1 MLTNQRRWNVN
12 TRGGFTLIELI
23 AVITIISVVMG
34 IAVTRLDFLVPEY
47 ALRGA
52 AREVGAI
59 LKQARTR
66 AVGSGKDV
74 YVEFDLARGDYW
86 LLVPFPRPVE
96 DGEPAGSLGW
106 EYQPILRRA
115 LPKGVDFVDV
125 VISTTERMDEG
136 IPRVWVSPFGGS
148 NHVIVN
154 LQLRGEEA
162 VKAVKMN
169 GFTGHL
175 SFADG
180 YLDAKELL
188 EDSGP

>member
-1 MLTNQRRWNVN
+1 MSR
-12 TRGGFTLIELI
+12 RGGFTLIELI
-23 AVITIISVVMG
+23 AVVTIIAVVIG
-34 IAVTRLDFLVPEY
+34 VSISRLDFLVPEY

-52 AREVGAI
+52 AREVGSM

-66 AVGSGKDV
+66 AVGTGKDV
-74 YVEFDLARGDYW
+74 YVEFDLSEGRYW

-96 DGEPAGSLGW
+96 EGERVGALGW
-106 EYQPILRRA
+106 EYQPIFHRE

-125 VISTTERMDEG
+125 VISTTERMEEG

-154 LQLRGEEA
+154 LTLRDEDKI
-162 VKAVKMN
+162 KAVKMN

-175 SFADG
+175 TFSDG
-180 YLDAKELL
+180 YTDAKELL